1 MNRLKALVVYDSEFG
16 NTEKIGLAI
25 RDALAAQM
33 DVEALRVD
41 TVRPEQLADVNLLIV
56 GSPTQR
62 FSPTPAT
69 TQFLKSIPARALE
82 GVRVA
87 AFDTRFT
94 EQEIDKIRILAF
106 FVGIFGY
113 AAKPIADLLVRK
125 GGELVVAPEGF
136 YVADTQGPLLEGEL
150 ERAEEWTRRILG
162 ED

>member
-150 ERAEEWTRRILG
+150 KRAEEWTRRILG